1 MSLLYSLELHKD
13 SIFTLDEKRQKNQLS
28 LSGKLY
34 KNFAD
39 EVSEMRLILEEYH
52 HLLVH
57 DNFDC
62 STHMQGKN
70 FMFKCWFKRYGSPL
84 LCLVVFTL
92 GSYLYVMRE
101 LRKFQGN
108 MKIRSD

>member
-1 MSLLYSLELHKD
+1 LELHKD